1 MKFRILILAVVL
13 IVSGILSA
21 QGQQWDPR
29 SMGGVHQFRPG
40 EGPYAGETAPPPE
53 ALKSSLDDGSVQLW
67 LFSYDGI
74 PGHLDEDL
82 IDESSV
88 VPVCEGQSLG
98 NGAAGSA
105 YLSTYGIPYSNQW
118 NAYYDS
124 ETCST
129 RYDDIVRYT
138 YTQVRVGSEKDL
150 LMSLNY
156 DDDIKIWFNG
166 VEIYRG
172 ENGDFYGEA
181 VQLPVHL
188 VRKWNSIL
196 VKQHFPDL
204 SEDAGYHYADLKF
217 LEVDG
222 VTPAILTQIPDGW
235 CNKTESTNWIFFPGV
250 AELPGALGSHWSS
263 DLRLTNNQPFKTR
276 VTIEYFREGNAH
288 PAKGAEPDV
297 TTDIVLAAG
306 ESRFFSRVLSS
317 LFGLSNQKG
326 MLAIRGWDRGYA
338 MNGGGVGLR
347 TYNRSGSGSFGMQ
360 IPPMSRY
367 SGSSYLSGTFYG
379 LKNGPDFRSN
389 FGGLPLNTMD
399 TGIDLTITLFDPV
412 SGRTGSASYRI
423 EGGVFQINNI
433 FAAVGMADVVT
444 DQAIAKVSGTN
455 DDSAT
460 YWSYYASVNDNTTS
474 DPSYVERSTYYYP
487 AWP

>member
-1 MKFRILILAVVL
+1 MKSRILILVVVL
-13 IVSGILSA
+13 IVSTILSA

-29 SMGGVHQFRPG
+29 SMGGVHQFGPG
-40 EGPYAGETAPPPE
+40 EGPNAGETAPPPG
-53 ALKSSLDDGSVQLW
+53 APKSSPDDGTVKLW

-88 VPVCEGQSLG
+88 VPICEGQALG

-105 YLSTYGIPYSNQW
+105 YFATYGLPSSSQW
-118 NAYYDS
+118 NASYDS
-124 ETCST
+124 GTCST
-129 RYDDIVRYT
+129 QYDHIVRYF
-138 YTQVRVGSEKDL
+138 YTQVRVGSEQDL
-150 LMSLNY
+150 LMSLKY
-156 DDDIKIWFNG
+156 DEDIKIWFNG
-166 VEIYRG
+166 TQIYRG
-172 ENGDFYGEA
+172 ENGDFDGEA

-204 SEDAGYHYADLKF
+204 SEDAGYHYVDIKF

-222 VTPAILTQIPDGW
+222 VTPAILTQVPDGW
-235 CNKTESTNWIFFPGV
+235 CDKTESTNWIFFPGV

-263 DLRLTNNQPFKTR
+263 DLRLTNNQQFKTR
-276 VTIEYFREGNAH
+276 VTVEYFREGSAH
-288 PAKGAEPDV
+288 PAKGAEPDA
-297 TTDIVLAAG
+297 TADIVLAAG
-306 ESRFFSRVLSS
+306 ESRFYSRVLSS

-326 MLAIRGWDRGYA
+326 MLAIRGFDRDYA
-338 MNGGGVGLR
+338 MSGQGVGLR
-347 TYNRSGSGSFGMQ
+347 TYNRSGSGSFGMR
-360 IPPMSRY
+360 IPPMYRWN
-367 SGSSYLSGTFYG
+367 GSSSIYGSFYG
-379 LKNGPDFRSN
+379 LRNGPDFRSN

-399 TGIDLTITLFDPV
+399 TGIDLTITLYDPV

-423 EGGVFQINNI
+423 EGGTFQINDI

-444 DQAIAKVSGTN
+444 DQAIASVNGSN
-455 DDSAT
+455 DDSTT

-474 DPSYVERSTYYYP
+474 DPSYVERTTFSYP